1 MLLCA
6 ARVPLR
12 RCGAAASLRAPRLSC
27 AGVPRRVRRP
37 LSRQPAVS
45 GRLRRLAAAAG
56 EAPGDGPKNNSDTP
70 PEVPVEEKNENSRE
84 GKEDFVKGWVA
95 SVLSPK
101 KVTPSGLHLHLT
113 RPARADRPHCYAIFL
128 AHEWR
133 LPGLPCC
140 LLAPAAATIPP
151 RGGISRRQRLPQSS
165 APSKC
170 STPHVS
176 THHPDA
182 AAVPRSSP
190 APCCSSAL
198 CCCSPACSGR
208 ACPRAPPPRR
218 GSSTSRTPNS
228 CDASPL
234 MAWPRCRSTAS
245 T

>member
-70 PEVPVEEKNENSRE
+70 PEVPVEEKNEHSRE

-133 LPGLPCC
+133 LHGLPYCAC
-140 LLAPAAATIPP
+140 GRYYPPAWRDLAPPASAALLRTLQVLYAP
-151 RGGISRRQRLPQSS
+151 R
-165 APSKC
+165 
-170 STPHVS
+170 V
-176 THHPDA
+176 
-182 AAVPRSSP
+182 
-190 APCCSSAL
+190 
-198 CCCSPACSGR
+198 
-208 ACPRAPPPRR
+208 
-218 GSSTSRTPNS
+218 N
-228 CDASPL
+228 ASP
-234 MAWPRCRSTAS
+234 
-245 T
+245 